1 MNRCSCFDGVFFDV
15 DLFDVIGG
23 DFFDEI
29 DDVFDEVGDV
39 VFDEVDENSSSIQ
52 NGRTC
57 GGSVERRQAQKLSG
71 LLHRYV
77 SQSQSL
83 THTLT

>member
-1 MNRCSCFDGVFFDV
+1 MNRSCFDGVFFDDAGD

-39 VFDEVDENSSSIQ
+39 VFDEVDVFEMT
-52 NGRTC
+52 GDFFET
-57 GGSVERRQAQKLSG
+57 
-71 LLHRYV
+71 
-77 SQSQSL
+77 
-83 THTLT
+83 TDT